1 MMPGICGVADPL
13 RIELNGFDETHL
25 VSDVVF
31 QNVQVNGKKLTEPD
45 VKTNAFVRNVSV
57 DP

>member
-1 MMPGICGVADPL
+1 MMPGICAVADPL